1 MVPEVDRKWK
11 KGKKLNHLATICKP
25 AKRLKYVRVLIVVVV
40 ADVVVWQYMFVE
52 FYIRRNIFHCLV
64 K

>member
-1 MVPEVDRKWK
+1 ME
-11 KGKKLNHLATICKP
+11 KGKKIKSLGHNM
-25 AKRLKYVRVLIVVVV
+25 YVRVLIVVVV
-40 ADVVVWQYMFVE
+40 ADVVVRQYMFVE